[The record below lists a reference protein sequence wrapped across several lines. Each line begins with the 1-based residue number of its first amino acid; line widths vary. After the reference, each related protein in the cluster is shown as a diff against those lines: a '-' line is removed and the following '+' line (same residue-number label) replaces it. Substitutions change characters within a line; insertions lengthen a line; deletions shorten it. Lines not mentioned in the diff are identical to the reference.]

1 MGTPSSNRPRVVIIG
16 GGFAGL
22 ACARSLAKAP
32 VDLTIIDRRNHHVFQ
47 PLLYQVAT
55 AMLSPADISAP
66 IRRVVRHQR
75 NTAVVLCEAREIDV
89 DRRVVVTDDGE
100 IGYDILVLAAGAKSV
115 YFGHDDWARHAP
127 GLKTIEDAL
136 EIRRDFLIA
145 FERAENAR
153 DETERQR
160 ELTFVIVG
168 AGPTGVEL
176 TGAMIEIAREVVP
189 RDFRNID
196 TRSARI
202 VLIEADDCVL
212 PGFPDKNSARG
223 ERDLRHIG
231 VELRLGARVTAIDER
246 GVSVGDERIDAASV
260 IWAAGVQPSPLT
272 RSLGTPLDSHGRV
285 EVTPA
290 LSIPDHPEVFAIG
303 DLARVVDP
311 KTGAEVPGM
320 APGAMQ
326 MGRHVARIIASEA
339 VSGRPSGVRT
349 PFHYRDKGTLATIGR
364 GRAVATLWGRSFGG
378 WPAWLLWAL
387 VHVRY
392 LIGFRNRFMVMLEWA
407 WAYVT
412 YKRGARLITG
422 EDSTNDSPASDEPA
436 DEPTPAT

>member
-1 MGTPSSNRPRVVIIG
+1 MADPRSTPRVVIIG

-22 ACARSLAKAP
+22 ACARSLARAR
-32 VDLTIIDRRNHHVFQ
+32 VDITIIDRRNHHVFQ

-66 IRRVVRHQR
+66 IRRIVRHQR
-75 NTAVVLCEAREIDV
+75 NTSVVLAEVRNIDPE
-89 DRRVVVTDDGE
+89 RRVVATDEAE
-100 IGYDILVLAAGAKSV
+100 IEYDILVLAAGARPA
-115 YFGHDDWARHAP
+115 YFGNDEWEHHAP
-127 GLKTIEDAL
+127 GLKSIEDAL

-145 FERAENAR
+145 FERAENAS
-153 DETERQR
+153 DPAERQR

-176 TGAMIEIAREVVP
+176 AGAMIEIAREVVP

-202 VLIEADDCVL
+202 MLIEAGERVL
-212 PGFPDKNSARG
+212 PGFPDKNSAQA
-223 ERDLRHIG
+223 ERDLGRMG
-231 VELRLGARVTAIDER
+231 VELRLESRVTDIDDR
-246 GVSVGDERIDAASV
+246 GVRIGEERIDAANV
-260 IWAAGVQPSPLT
+260 IWAAGVQPSSLT
-272 RSLGTPLDSHGRV
+272 ACLDVPLDADGCVQV
-285 EVTPA
+285 EPD
-290 LSIPDHPEVFAIG
+290 LSIPGHPEIFAVG
-303 DLARVVDP
+303 DLARVIDS
-311 KTGAEVPGM
+311 KTSQPVPAM

-326 MGRHVARIIASEA
+326 MGSHVARIIKSEA
-339 VSGRPSGVRT
+339 SGSPTRPSFRYV
-349 PFHYRDKGTLATIGR
+349 DKGTLATIGR
-364 GRAVATLWGRSFGG
+364 GRAVATVWGRSFAG

-407 WAYVT
+407 WAFVT

-422 EDSTNDSPASDEPA
+422 EEQASASHGDR
-436 DEPTPAT
+436 